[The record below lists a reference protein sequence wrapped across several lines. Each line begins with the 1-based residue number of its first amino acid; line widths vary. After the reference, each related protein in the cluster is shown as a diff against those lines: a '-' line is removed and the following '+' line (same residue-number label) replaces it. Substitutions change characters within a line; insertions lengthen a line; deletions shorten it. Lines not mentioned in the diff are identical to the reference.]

1 MIGSADNQS
10 QPAYLSWDALNQIMR
25 NMKAPQFDYDGFKM
39 IYDAN
44 PDIQPLIK
52 NFDNKGLTL
61 ATKIDNDEPEAGVE
75 PEGGDEVDTMAQR
88 ATNKALS

>member
-1 MIGSADNQS
+1 MIGSADNQD

-25 NMKAPQFDYDGFKM
+25 NMKAPQFDFDGFKM
-39 IYDAN
+39 IYDSN

-61 ATKIDNDEPEAGVE
+61 ATAKDSEEPEVT
-75 PEGGDEVDTMAQR
+75 GDQPADGEVDQMAQR
-88 ATNKALS
+88 ATDNALS

>member
-39 IYDAN
+39 IDDAN

-61 ATKIDNDEPEAGVE
+61 ATKIDSDEPEAGAE
-75 PEGGDEVDTMAQR
+75 PEGGDEVDAMAQR

>member
-1 MIGSADNQS
+1 MIGSADNQD

-25 NMKAPQFDYDGFKM
+25 NMKAPQFDFDGFKM

-52 NFDNKGLTL
+52 NFDDKGLTL
-61 ATKIDNDEPEAGVE
+61 ATKTDSEEPMTGGEE
-75 PEGGDEVDTMAQR
+75 PADGEVDQMAQR
-88 ATNKALS
+88 ATDNALS